1 VEEERMK
8 KTISLLIVVLI
19 SVSVAGTLMAGGN
32 QSSGSAAAGT
42 KEVTLRGMHWTSSTA
57 DQQRSNDRF
66 LEFTK
71 KFPNIKIQFEWY
83 PQGFAE
89 KLTALFASND
99 APDFFANYV
108 GDLGLRVKNGYL
120 KALTPYFNRD
130 GFDKNPDLLPNAV
143 VKYNGD
149 VYGVVQVVQPQVLY
163 YNKAL
168 FDKAGVPY
176 PNDNWTWKDLQ
187 DNAQKLTVKD
197 ASGKITQYGF
207 QCDEYCRVW
216 ISHFQSNG
224 GQAFDNRDN
233 PTKVT
238 FNNDLGVE
246 SAQYLYDLVQS
257 LNVSPPPGIVG
268 VLGHRDSFANGIV
281 AMILDGSWMNISFA
295 QKEGLNYGVALV
307 PNGRVSRGGWIA
319 PTHFA
324 MSSTTKN
331 PEETWTFLKWWFGY
345 DNSLSFSGYGK
356 TLTSTGLPVWKS
368 AYNDPAFKPDE
379 QVSMIGKMVQYS
391 VPDMTFQLFGTWYW
405 DTLNVGLQEM
415 VGNKQDPK
423 AAIDHIAQLTQK
435 NVLDEIE
442 R

>member
-1 VEEERMK
+1 MAL
-8 KTISLLIVVLI
+8 ISLTVI
-19 SVSVAGTLMAGGN
+19 GTLAAGGN
-32 QSSGSAAAGT
+32 QNTTASSGQI
-42 KEVTLRGMHWTSSTA
+42 TLRGMHWTSSTA
-57 DQQRSNDRF
+57 EQNRSNDRF
-66 LEFTK
+66 LEFSK
-71 KFPNIKIQFEWY
+71 QNPNIKIQFEWY

-108 GDLGLRVKNGYL
+108 GDLGLRVQNGYM
-120 KALTPYFNRD
+120 APLTPFFNRD
-130 GFDKNPDLLPNAV
+130 GFDKNADLMPNAV
-143 VKYNGD
+143 VKFKGD
-149 VYGVVQVVQPQVLY
+149 VYGIVHVIQPQVLFF
-163 YNKAL
+163 NKDL

-176 PNDNWTWKDLQ
+176 PNDNWTWQ
-187 DNAQKLTVKD
+187 DMADAARKLTVKD
-197 ASGKITQYGF
+197 ASGKIIQYGF
-207 QCDEYCRVW
+207 QYDEYCRLW

-257 LNVSPPPGIVG
+257 LNVSPPPGIAG

-281 AMILDGSWMNISFA
+281 AMILDGSWMNTQFA
-295 QKEGLNYGVALV
+295 QKEGMKYGVALV
-307 PNGRVSRGGWIA
+307 PKGRVTRGGWIA
-319 PTHFA
+319 PTHYA
-324 MSSTTKN
+324 MSATTKN
-331 PEETWTFLKWWFGY
+331 KEAVWTFLKWWFSY
-345 DNSLSFSGYGK
+345 DNTMSFSGYGDAIM
-356 TLTSTGLPVWKS
+356 SAGMPVWKS
-368 AYNDPAFKPDE
+368 SYKDPAFKPDE
-379 QVSMIGKMVQYS
+379 QVSKIAQQVEYS

-415 VGNKQDPK
+415 VGNKIAPK
-423 AAIDHIAQLTQK
+423 TAIERIAQLTQK